1 MCSYFRSVKLLRS
14 YRIIKEALLLLHG
27 YEHELGSVDKV
38 RVRETRLSDTTQREE
53 GTTEYASLV
62 RGLVTVQQL
71 RTQTFSELHGVRIRS
86 WTTFHNYL
94 RIVDLI

>member
-1 MCSYFRSVKLLRS
+1 MFSYYRSVKLLRS

-27 YEHELGSVDKV
+27 YDHELGSVDKV

-71 RTQTFSELHGVRIRS
+71 RTQTFSELYGI
-86 WTTFHNYL
+86 
-94 RIVDLI
+94 

>member
-53 GTTEYASLV
+53 GTTEYASLD
-62 RGLVTVQQL
+62 GMYSN
-71 RTQTFSELHGVRIRS
+71 SELRPS
-86 WTTFHNYL
+86 QSYTEL
-94 RIVDLI
+94 ESDLGPHSITI

>member
-62 RGLVTVQQL
+62 RGLVIGDGTA
-71 RTQTFSELHGVRIRS
+71 TQNS
-86 WTTFHNYL
+86 
-94 RIVDLI
+94 DLFRVTRN

>member
-71 RTQTFSELHGVRIRS
+71 RTQTFSELHGIRFGS